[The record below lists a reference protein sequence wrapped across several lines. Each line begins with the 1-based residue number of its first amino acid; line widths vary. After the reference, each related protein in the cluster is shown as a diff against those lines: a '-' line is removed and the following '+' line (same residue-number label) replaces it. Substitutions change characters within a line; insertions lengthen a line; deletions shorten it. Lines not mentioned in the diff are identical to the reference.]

1 MFLYNF
7 YHILCQFLRYLNAEY
22 CEVFFC
28 TWKSFNLIYFR
39 STMRFTL
46 ELTSLYYS
54 FNTACKKT
62 CRYMGINFNPDR
74 EMQQQLY
81 IRKSGE

>member
-1 MFLYNF
+1 
-7 YHILCQFLRYLNAEY
+7 
-22 CEVFFC
+22 
-28 TWKSFNLIYFR
+28 
-39 STMRFTL
+39 MRFTL

-62 CRYMGINFNPDR
+62 CRYMGVNFNPDR